1 MTGTK
6 RGQWVVFETRRTF
19 QVTEYTPFPSARNRR
34 TQGSRAYRCGL
45 PEETFKNRPALA
57 KDGAPVGQLCL
68 VGLTQSSHKL
78 A

>member
-19 QVTEYTPFPSARNRR
+19 QVTEYTSF
-34 TQGSRAYRCGL
+34 L
-45 PEETFKNRPALA
+45 PRGTVEL